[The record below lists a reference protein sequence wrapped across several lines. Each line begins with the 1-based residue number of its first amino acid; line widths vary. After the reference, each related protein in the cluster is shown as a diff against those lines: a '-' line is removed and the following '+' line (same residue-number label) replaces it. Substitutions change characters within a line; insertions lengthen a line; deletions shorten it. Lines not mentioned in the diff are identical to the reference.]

1 MYYGK
6 STQTIFVIEPLLW
19 LLSFAFL
26 IDALRRI
33 RLVMK
38 KLTDVVLISE
48 AFFLYAATAALAII
62 GQIPVIVLGFI
73 NNQGSRYSNALAA
86 ITIINNVVIFLF

>member
-6 STQTIFVIEPLLW
+6 SSHSIFVIEPLLW
-19 LLSFAFL
+19 LLSFVFL
-26 IDALRRI
+26 ADALRRI

-38 KLTDVVLISE
+38 KLTEVVLISE

-73 NNQGSRYSNALAA
+73 RNEGPVYSNALAA
-86 ITIINNVVIFLF
+86 ITIMNNVVIFLF

>member
-1 MYYGK
+1 M
-6 STQTIFVIEPLLW
+6 
-19 LLSFAFL
+19 
-26 IDALRRI
+26 
-33 RLVMK
+33 
-38 KLTDVVLISE
+38 VLISE